1 MKNVVKYRKDSVAFL
16 RSKNIPCEVNETI
29 DVNDLN
35 EKTIQHNFSDQEG
48 RLVCLICYKIFKRN
62 NFDFFKAHFKTHPQ
76 TLWPRIEI
84 IKSAVKKCENCNYT
98 CKDTAQLNA
107 HSKIHLQKRFTCLSC
122 RRDFGSEKIM
132 KRHSCVSNRQ
142 CQICHHIFS
151 DSTRL
156 KYHMKVHT
164 GANKRY
170 ECEICSK
177 TFTELRSLKEHK
189 VIHDPSRKFNCQHCQ
204 KDFSQKNHLRYH
216 LASKHGVSVGETSH
230 DCDVCKKKFAFAFQL
245 KKHHDLVHKGVK
257 IS

>member
-1 MKNVVKYRKDSVAFL
+1 MWDLNFSLISLQSPHQLSRHEKCCQISERLCGIPSLKNL
-16 RSKNIPCEVNETI
+16 PCEANETI
-29 DVNDLN
+29 DLNDLN

-84 IKSAVKKCENCNYT
+84 IKSAVKKCENCDYT

-164 GANKRY
+164 GTNKRF
-170 ECEICSK
+170 ECEMCAKSESIIEC
-177 TFTELRSLKEHK
+177 
-189 VIHDPSRKFNCQHCQ
+189 
-204 KDFSQKNHLRYH
+204 
-216 LASKHGVSVGETSH
+216 
-230 DCDVCKKKFAFAFQL
+230 
-245 KKHHDLVHKGVK
+245 
-257 IS
+257 ISEDIY